1 MEPISRISL
10 AVISSFSR
18 VSLSFALIVQHL
30 QNKIKI
36 AVQRHSLRTVPARC
50 QAGKT
55 LSTAVAH
62 LRRGESGGSALFS
75 SYYTI
80 FSPVC
85 QGLSSIFLPYLP
97 LFFSAGGSRSPT
109 DRGNGRSSI
118 RYDKSVHWKS
128 SQKTGFRAENFLTR
142 MLFHKNIRG
151 FSSQLNIYKSCLV
164 RYNIY
169 AVGNRW
175 QVPSVAH
182 CKVRSAKCQ
191 AHDISAQKRQVGVQF
206 YFCLPPDGAGQSA
219 PLPPVSRAQAAG
231 PP

>member
-97 LFFSAGGSRSPT
+97 LFFLPADPGPLPIGKTAVAAFGTTRV
-109 DRGNGRSSI
+109 SI
-118 RYDKSVHWKS
+118 GKAHK
-128 SQKTGFRAENFLTR
+128 KTGFRAENFLTR